1 MAFIGFI
8 NCHGPLHQPRACRSP
23 ITTRRRFKP
32 TSPEKA
38 EGDWEKRFLL
48 ASISKA
54 YLAENY
60 NLTSRIA

>member
-8 NCHGPLHQPRACRSP
+8 NCHGPLHQPRA
-23 ITTRRRFKP
+23 ITTRKMFKP

-38 EGDWEKRFLL
+38 EGDWEKRFLS

-54 YLAENY
+54 YLVENY